1 MLDLT
6 LSSELYNNIKFN
18 MHKLILEIDEGDTS
32 RLAAVFNASLQEVQE
47 VIDEMRRTVMEQA
60 ARMREEMDLPQINA
74 SKTVAFVGDSIT
86 SDRASYL
93 NILREF
99 YRGEDRITFVDAA
112 VSGDKSDDAVM
123 KFYFRTLN
131 YRPDVVHILIGT
143 NDLRH
148 NNDTLGHSAV
158 SLEDYRRNLAYLLG
172 TLREKKIP
180 TIISQIAPVL
190 NERLSRR
197 FPEDNW
203 TYDYEEIKQANEII
217 RELAGEYGAR
227 LNAMEEIYSLY
238 EPGELLLEDGLHLNE
253 LGQYLLTRQ
262 VARCLAEYL

>member
-18 MHKLILEIDEGDTS
+18 MHKLILEVEEGDAA
-32 RLAAVFNASLQEVQE
+32 RLAAIFGAPEAEVQK
-47 VIDEMRRTVMEQA
+47 VIDEMRRTVLEQVQKLKGEMEI
-60 ARMREEMDLPQINA
+60 PKPVG
-74 SKTVAFVGDSIT
+74 SKTIAFVGDSIT

-93 NILREF
+93 NILREL
-99 YRGEDRITFVDAA
+99 YRNDSALVFVDAA

-131 YRPDVVHILIGT
+131 HRPDMVHILIGT

-148 NNDTLGHSAV
+148 NNDTFGCSAV
-158 SLEDYRRNLAYLLG
+158 SLGDYRRNLTYMLQ
-172 TLREKKIP
+172 TLQEKQIP
-180 TIISQIAPVL
+180 TVVSQIAPVL
-190 NERLSRR
+190 NERLCKR

-203 TYDYEEIKQANEII
+203 KYDYEEVEKANEII
-217 RELAGEYGAR
+217 RELAKLYGAK
-227 LNAMEEIYSLY
+227 LNAMEEIYAAY
-238 EPGELLLEDGLHLNE
+238 RPEDLLLQDGLHLNE

-262 VARCLAEYL
+262 VLQSLAEYL